1 MAEEEAQEEADRE
14 TKRAAY
20 SIWND
25 LVKFK
30 FVVAMLLTPLADPL
44 VMMILQYMA
53 SDEERANYIDSDE
66 MMR

>member
-1 MAEEEAQEEADRE
+1 
-14 TKRAAY
+14 
-20 SIWND
+20 
-25 LVKFK
+25 
-30 FVVAMLLTPLADPL
+30 MLLTPLADPL